1 MWWFII
7 SQFSKSYKTSPFR
20 VVLFFWQLLLGKII
34 YSLNPTNPLF
44 LSEYLGVWIKH
55 KQMGGILKWESPK
68 WMVWGFKTPMKLD
81 VYYQTSIFRFSA
93 TNRGLVFIK
102 FIELDDGKIYR
113 KALYLMVKT
122 MVSCKFSLK
131 PIQWQIFFH
140 MFFPREPLHG
150 SSPPVRPPV
159 RPPSRPPCSSR
170 LRCRGRRMAGPPP
183 GRRGWCLLAEEV
195 IRKGIQLG
203 GSLMAVGVGKNWGI
217 YT

>member
-1 MWWFII
+1 MWWFTI

-20 VVLFFWQLLLGKII
+20 VVLFFFWQLLLGKII

-55 KQMGGILKWESPK
+55 KQMGCILKWESPK

-102 FIELDDGKIYR
+102 FIELDYGKIYR

-170 LRCRGRRMAGPPP
+170 LRCRGRRMAGATTRETRMVPLSW
-183 GRRGWCLLAEEV
+183 RGPSERDPTW
-195 IRKGIQLG
+195 R
-203 GSLMAVGVGKNWGI
+203 
-217 YT
+217 